1 MEFRIPPK
9 NHQNGRPGLPD
20 RSGLRGIV
28 LSVGRFCNFLVLFIP
43 YFKYF
48 CDSTGLTF
56 QLDEGRNK
64 NGYFLDTPGLA
75 DESLRR
81 AAGHAISEGLRK
93 GGTFIVLFFVT
104 QEAGRVNQQD
114 ATTMRLVLEAAPCM
128 ATN

>member
-1 MEFRIPPK
+1 MMIITKF
-9 NHQNGRPGLPD
+9 
-20 RSGLRGIV
+20 
-28 LSVGRFCNFLVLFIP
+28 FL
-43 YFKYF
+43 
-48 CDSTGLTF
+48 DSTGLTF
-56 QLDEGRNK
+56 QLDEGRNQ

-114 ATTMRLVLEAAPCM
+114 ATTMRLVLEAAPGM
-128 ATN
+128 VTK